1 MNKLKNIR
9 EYFKMHR
16 MISLLVDAMM
26 AIILVSLSILM
37 FGRTPEACFGFFIY
51 LVFSNFIGTNVPIIN
66 LDIFSKSG
74 KTKP

>member
-37 FGRTPEACFGFFIY
+37 FGRTSGACFGFFIY

>member
-37 FGRTPEACFGFFIY
+37 FGRTPGAFFGFFIY

-66 LDIFSKSG
+66 LDKFSKSG